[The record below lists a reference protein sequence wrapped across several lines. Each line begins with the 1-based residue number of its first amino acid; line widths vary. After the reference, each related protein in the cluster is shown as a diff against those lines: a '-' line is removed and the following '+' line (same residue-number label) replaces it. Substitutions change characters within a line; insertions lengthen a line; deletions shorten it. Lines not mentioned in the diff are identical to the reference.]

1 MITCQMSRVPAS
13 STSPHICCLHFLY
26 LCHCCRRWHC
36 CHSAAAANVHVM
48 AFYTQKV
55 LLSLVDCLFA
65 LQHHHVSSESRIQ
78 GQCHHKIPAQGSSA
92 IRRDDRRPIWAN
104 NRLSE
109 QIHQTYEVTQVEL
122 DAVENRFWCFQ

>member
-1 MITCQMSRVPAS
+1 MCQPVPQVLTSAAS
-13 STSPHICCLHFLY
+13 IFCISATAAAAGTVAA
-26 LCHCCRRWHC
+26 
-36 CHSAAAANVHVM
+36 SAAAANVHVM

-109 QIHQTYEVTQVEL
+109 QIHQTYEVTEVEL